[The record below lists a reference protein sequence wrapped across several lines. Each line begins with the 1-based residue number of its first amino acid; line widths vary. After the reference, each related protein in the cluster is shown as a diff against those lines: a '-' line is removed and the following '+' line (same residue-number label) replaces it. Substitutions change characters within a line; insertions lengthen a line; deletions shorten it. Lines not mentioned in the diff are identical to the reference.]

1 MQAFADMPPKR
12 SSSMRAKRRRPFAV
26 FAIVYSGPN
35 GRARFY
41 KMGNRTKP
49 CGTAQRNTSAASAE
63 VPRHPHDRDR
73 KQAEILRDHSGL
85 PKLLERWFHIMTPV
99 IGLKQDLF

>member
-1 MQAFADMPPKR
+1 MKTFMCSIVHALATLALIIPT
-12 SSSMRAKRRRPFAV
+12 AERRRPFAV

-63 VPRHPHDRDR
+63 VPRHPHDRDHNHR
-73 KQAEILRDHSGL
+73 KSECPDILT
-85 PKLLERWFHIMTPV
+85 KLLGKKRRRRAV
-99 IGLKQDLF
+99 